1 MKRNYILLI
10 CFTLTLA
17 VNAQQDPQYNLY
29 QFNQMVINPAYAGS
43 RDVVAAIGSVR
54 NQWVG
59 FEGAPKT
66 TCLSVHGP
74 LLNKHLGLGL
84 TVVGDKMGPR
94 DMIGAYGNIAYVMK
108 LSNKYKL
115 SLGMS
120 GGFNR
125 FQFDFSKL
133 TFKATENNTNYLTQT
148 QTYNK
153 FDANAG
159 AYFRSNSFFAGLSAT
174 HLLNENV
181 YSVSDS
187 LGGNQLSYR
196 LRTHMF
202 FTMGK
207 SFKINEN
214 FIFAPTIM
222 IRDVEG
228 KGNGDIN
235 FNFFLFKKLWL
246 GVFFK
251 GSYGP
256 GFLMQYYVTDKFRVA
271 YSYDTGTKDAK
282 RLGASHEIMLG
293 FDFVKS
299 KSKVVSPRF
308 L

>member
-1 MKRNYILLI
+1 MKKNYILLI
-10 CFTLTLA
+10 CFALA
-17 VNAQQDPQYNLY
+17 LAGKAQQDPQYNLY
-29 QFNQMVINPAYAGS
+29 QFNQMVINPAYAGA
-43 RDVVAAIGSVR
+43 RDVVAVIGSVR

-59 FEGAPKT
+59 FDGAPKT

-74 LLNKHLGLGL
+74 VLNKNLGLGL

-94 DMIGAYGNIAYVMK
+94 NMLGAYGNVAYVLK

-115 SLGMS
+115 SLGLS

-133 TFKATENNTNYLTQT
+133 SFKATENNTAYLTQV

-153 FDANAG
+153 FDANGG
-159 AYFRSNSFFAGLSAT
+159 AYFRSNTFFAGLSAT
-174 HLLNENV
+174 HLWNSDV
-181 YSVSDS
+181 YSVTDS
-187 LGGNQLSYR
+187 LGKNNLSYR

-207 SFKINEN
+207 SFKINDN

-235 FNFFLFKKLWL
+235 LNFFLFKKMWF

-256 GFLMQYYVTDKFRVA
+256 GFLLQYYVTDKFRVA
-271 YSYDTGTKDAK
+271 YSYDTGMKDAR
-282 RLGASHEIMLG
+282 RLGPSHEIMLG

-299 KSKVVSPRF
+299 KSKVISPRF